1 MEGTP
6 NREGQGQAL
15 PCKAGEETGARID
28 RPEPPREREP
38 RPGAEPRPQQVG
50 RQKRKRLLH
59 TGVQFPEQTA
69 ASVRAPMAAPIA
81 AGLLDSRTIVFH
93 SPTIVFFYNA
103 MCKNL
108 HTGKFASLADDQVL

>member
-1 MEGTP
+1 ME
-6 NREGQGQAL
+6 EGL
-15 PCKAGEETGARID
+15 PGEEPALAQEARAEEEAGAPVD
-28 RPEPPREREP
+28 RAEPPRPRNP

-50 RQKRKRLLH
+50 RQKKKRLLH

-69 ASVRAPMAAPIA
+69 ASVRAPTAAPIA

>member
-1 MEGTP
+1 MAEGLP
-6 NREGQGQAL
+6 GKEPAL
-15 PCKAGEETGARID
+15 AQEARAEEEAGARID
-28 RPEPPREREP
+28 RAESPRPRKP

-50 RQKRKRLLH
+50 RQKKKQLLH

-103 MCKNL
+103 ICKNL